1 MKIAIIGAAAGVGLA
16 AVQQALAKGHQVTAL
31 STNTATIPDHNL
43 LTRINGSATSINDM
57 KKAMAG
63 ADAVLITIG
72 TKNKKPN
79 TLFSDTANALVKAG
93 RELDFKGPV
102 LVITGFGAGKSSGFL
117 SFFMRLVIRLF
128 LKYQYINKTLMEEII
143 TKSPLQWEMVRPGM
157 LSNGPLT
164 QQYKVIPSLYK
175 GIKVGKI
182 SRADVADF
190 LLKEAQNPAMIRQ
203 YPALTS

>member
-1 MKIAIIGAAAGVGLA
+1 MKIAIIGAAAGIGLA
-16 AVQQALAKGHQVTAL
+16 AVQHALAKGHEVTAL
-31 STNTATIPDHNL
+31 STRTNTIPDHAL
-43 LTRINGSATSINDM
+43 LTKIIGSATFVNDM

-63 ADAVLITIG
+63 ADAVLIAIG

-93 RELDFKGPV
+93 AELDFKGPV
-102 LVITGFGAGKSSGFL
+102 LVITGFGAGKSSAFL
-117 SFFMRLVIRLF
+117 SLFMRLVIRLF

-143 TKSPLQWEMVRPGM
+143 AKSPLQWEMVRPGM
-157 LSNGPLT
+157 LSDGPLT
-164 QQYKVIPSLYK
+164 HQYKVLPGLYK
-175 GIKVGKI
+175 GIKVGKV

-190 LLKEAQNPAMIRQ
+190 LLKEAQNPQMIHQ